1 MSEEKK
7 HGIEIA
13 ESIDKAEAYV
23 HENKKSLSIIGGA
36 IVAVILAYFGY
47 NQFIVKPQEENAQN
61 DMFIAEQYFA
71 QDSFALAINGDGSYP
86 GFKEIIENY
95 SSAPSG
101 NLAQYYLGMSLLQKG
116 EYDNAIEA
124 LKNYDAEDDITGALA
139 LGGIGGAYV
148 ELKQLDEA
156 YTYFKKAAD
165 WDENNFTRPMFLMKM
180 AMVQEQKKDY
190 TGAIEIYNQIKQD
203 YPQSTEARDIEKYIG
218 RATALGGINPGE

>member
-7 HGIEIA
+7 QGIEIG

-23 HENKKSLSIIGGA
+23 HENKKSLSIIGGV

-61 DMFIAEQYFA
+61 DMFFAEQYFA

-86 GFKEIIENY
+86 GFQEIVENY

-101 NLAQYYLGMSLLQKG
+101 NLAQYYLGMSLLHKG
-116 EYDNAIEA
+116 EYENAIEA

-139 LGGIGGAYV
+139 LGGIAGAYV
-148 ELKQLDEA
+148 ELNQLDDA
-156 YTYFKKAAD
+156 LSFYKKAAD
-165 WDENNFTRPMFLMKM
+165 WDENNFSKPLFLMRIG
-180 AMVQEQKKDY
+180 MVNEQKKDY
-190 TGAIEIYNQIKQD
+190 AAAIAVYNQIKQD
-203 YPQSTEARDIEKYIG
+203 YPMSTEARDIDKYIG
-218 RATALGGINPGE
+218 RASALGGINPAE